1 MNFHRVLQCLLLT
14 SFLFPDFVTAQT
26 ARAYPQNYFRSPLAI
41 PVLLAGNFG
50 ECRPGHFHSGIDIK
64 TEGREN
70 LPVYAAADGY
80 ISRIKMEPGG
90 FGHGLYVTHP
100 NGYTTLYAH
109 LNNFIPAVQQYVR
122 KQQYAA
128 QSWTVDLVLKPDQ
141 FPVKQGDQIAF
152 SGNTG
157 GSTAPHLHFEIR
169 NSKTEHPLNP
179 MLFGIDIKDTKAP
192 VPTKLAIYNRDQSI
206 YSDSPALIRL
216 TPKGN
221 IYTPANDTLLVYDN
235 TGLGLEVNDYM
246 NGSDNTLAFYIAE
259 WFVDDVLQGRIRL
272 DNIGY
277 EETRYLHAYADY
289 KTKQLRNTWIQ
300 CLFCLPGN
308 GLDHIYEELNKDNGH
323 IIMPDNEAHKM
334 AIKLTDAAGNI
345 SFVRCYIKRGKTP
358 EIAGC
363 NEPALRAATSNA
375 SNHPNIN
382 YSLDNKMLYD
392 DVCTIFRKADLKSAF
407 SDKLSVGESYIPAHH
422 YFDLKLKPNK
432 PIPFALRNKI
442 AMVYSDGK
450 SESGRG
456 TVQQDKGWY
465 KASVRNFGYYWLVAD
480 TTAPTIKSKTAWKE
494 DQSKSSRLSFEVT
507 DDITSVKTCTAM
519 LDGTWILL
527 EQHEDNWFY
536 EIDEHCPKGKHR
548 LTITATDECGNI
560 ATRDLLFVR

>member
-1 MNFHRVLQCLLLT
+1 MNDYRVLQCLLLI
-14 SFLFPDFVTAQT
+14 SFIFPGTVRAQN
-26 ARAYPQNYFRSPLAI
+26 APAYPQGYFRDPLAI
-41 PVLLAGNFG
+41 PILLAGNFG

-90 FGHGLYVTHP
+90 FGHGLYITHP
-100 NGYTTLYAH
+100 NGFTTLYAH

-128 QSWTVDLVLKPDQ
+128 QSWTVDLMLKPDQ

-179 MLFGIDIKDTKAP
+179 MLFGLEIKDVKAP
-192 VPTKLAIYNRDQSI
+192 VPTKLAIYNRDGSI
-206 YSDSPALIRL
+206 YNDSPALIRL
-216 TPKGN
+216 IPKNN

-246 NGSDNTLAFYIAE
+246 NGSDNTLAFYTAE
-259 WFVDDVLQGRIRL
+259 WLVDDVLQGRIRL

-289 KTKQLRNTWIQ
+289 KTKELRNTWIQ
-300 CLFCLPGN
+300 CLFRLPGN
-308 GLDHIYEELNKDNGH
+308 ALGHIYEELNQDNGQ
-323 IIMPDNEAHKM
+323 IIMPDNEVHKV
-334 AIKLTDAAGNI
+334 AIKLTDAGGNMSI
-345 SFVRCYIKRGKTP
+345 VQCYIRRGRTP
-358 EIAGC
+358 FAAPC
-363 NEPALRAATSNA
+363 NEVWKAATTNA
-375 SNHPNIN
+375 SHNPNID
-382 YSLDNKMLYD
+382 YTLDSKVLYD
-392 DVCTIFRKADLKSAF
+392 DLCTIYTTKDAGTAL
-407 SDKLSVGESYIPAHH
+407 SDKLQLGMAYTPAHH
-422 YFDLKLKPNK
+422 YFDLKIKPNK
-432 PIPFALRNKI
+432 AIPFALRNKI
-442 AMVYSDGK
+442 AMRYSDGK
-450 SESGRG
+450 NESGRG
-456 TVQQDKGWY
+456 TMQLDKGWY

-480 TTAPTIKSKTAWKE
+480 TTAPVIKPAIAWKE
-494 DQSKSSRLSFEVT
+494 DQSKTTRISFRIT
-507 DDITSVKTCTAM
+507 DEITSVKTCSAT
-519 LDGTWILL
+519 LDDAWILF
-527 EQHEDNWFY
+527 EQHDDNWFY
-536 EIDEHCPKGKHR
+536 EMDTHCPKGKHK

-560 ATRDLLFVR
+560 ASRDWTFTR